1 MASPAYGSLD
11 FAEQIQF
18 FRQKIDLPTRH
29 WTDLWQEAHDR
40 AFVVAG
46 AMQADLLADLH
57 TAALKGIAEGT
68 TLATFRK
75 DFKEIVART
84 GWTGW
89 TGEGTAAGR
98 AWRTRVIYE
107 TNLRTSYAAGR
118 WAQIQEVKPNRPYLL
133 YRHNDNVLTPRP
145 LHQSWNGKIL
155 AADDPWWQT
164 HYPPNGWGCQCTAFA
179 VDEEYLRR
187 QGKAGPDQAPDD
199 GTYDWQ
205 NPKTGE
211 WVRDIPNGIDPGWAY
226 SPGASLSL
234 DDFVAGK
241 VAKLPGGLGKALATD
256 VATNVRPPIEAAAQ
270 AARDDCLA
278 WGRVNNRERLILL
291 DEATGN
297 ELSRL
302 DGSAH
307 AVSFNQATTDL
318 LQDKTKSIRLIHNH
332 PSDNSLSEAD
342 FGTLTLPGVNGIE
355 AAGHGGSRYSAFSI
369 SKNLSNEDLYRAIE
383 AVDKAIRLEIQ
394 PSLDVMRMPLD
405 IANWAHHYLMGKSLD
420 AAGFVRYEAILT
432 QEKMTQLEPYKWLVD
447 RCIASAKREVE
458 NIPW

>member
-1 MASPAYGSLD
+1 MASTAYGSLG

-18 FRQKIDLPTRH
+18 FRQKIDLPTQR
-29 WTDLWQEAHDR
+29 WFDLWQEAHDR

-57 TAALKGIAEGT
+57 TAVLKGIAEGT
-68 TLATFRK
+68 TLETFRK

-118 WAQIQEVKPNRPYLL
+118 WAQIQEVKSSRPYLL
-133 YRHNDNVLTPRP
+133 YRHNDNVLHPRP
-145 LHQSWNGKIL
+145 LHQAWNGKIL
-155 AADDPWWQT
+155 AADDPWWQS

-187 QGKAGPDQAPDD
+187 QGKAGPDPAPDD
-199 GTYDWQ
+199 GSYDWQ

-241 VAKLPGGLGKALATD
+241 VAKLPGGLGKALGD
-256 VATNVRPPIEAAAQ
+256 VLSMLPVAVAAP
-270 AARDDCLA
+270 
-278 WGRVNNRERLILL
+278 V
-291 DEATGN
+291 
-297 ELSRL
+297 
-302 DGSAH
+302 
-307 AVSFNQATTDL
+307 
-318 LQDKTKSIRLIHNH
+318 
-332 PSDNSLSEAD
+332 
-342 FGTLTLPGVNGIE
+342 
-355 AAGHGGSRYSAFSI
+355 
-369 SKNLSNEDLYRAIE
+369 AI
-383 AVDKAIRLEIQ
+383 
-394 PSLDVMRMPLD
+394 P
-405 IANWAHHYLMGKSLD
+405 D
-420 AAGFVRYEAILT
+420 AE
-432 QEKMTQLEPYKWLVD
+432 QEEQ
-447 RCIASAKREVE
+447 
-458 NIPW
+458 